1 VLGTDESYAK
11 LEMYC
16 ICLFLVISSLDNIA
30 KERPNCF
37 VPLSHPCAVEKK
49 SWQVRLPFWPQLWF
63 VCSQWED
70 GNYHIHYLLVCN
82 AYILGGFDSS
92 SGPPVGVQALLCTL
106 LGIYLPLPTI
116 TINFFVYMFLPQH
129 VYCSYTQIS
138 CAHVPTTTYPS
149 LWYLKKLVG
158 DHTEF

>member
-1 VLGTDESYAK
+1 VLGTDGSYAK

-16 ICLFLVISSLDNIA
+16 ICLFLVISSLVNIA
-30 KERPNCF
+30 KERPNCC

-49 SWQVRLPFWPQLWF
+49 SWQVRLPFWSQLWF
-63 VCSQWED
+63 VCSQRED

-82 AYILGGFDSS
+82 AYFLAGFDSS

-116 TINFFVYMFLPQH
+116 TIKCFVYH
-129 VYCSYTQIS
+129 GYCSYTQIS
-138 CAHVPTTTYPS
+138 CSHVPTTTYPS
-149 LWYLKKLVG
+149 LWYLKKLVV